1 MSIYYDIK
9 EHLII
14 KNTEEHAET
23 ADIFTN
29 HLVRLGSSILDD
41 NARVH
46 KLQIITDGEK
56 REFSGETLT
65 EDFHNIVREVKGA
78 SSIEAILDYG
88 YYEYGGFTFCDNS
101 IKIVK
106 SSDMFDISE
115 HLNEHI
121 KEEDTECLKG
131 LFYSIYNNAD
141 CGDDAGVVVAYGE
154 KNGKLYTG
162 NIENKIIEILPDG
175 VWHSPQTAVVYD
187 EDNVKNIEEVA
198 LICEA
203 MTKFSSND
211 ELRIDGNSISFYL
224 NNLELKN
231 DKELNEFI
239 DLCIRIMNVTNGECW
254 ADTHGFTDLN
264 SDDGRIVYVKINED
278 GSHEISIQSTDF

>member
-23 ADIFTN
+23 ADVFTN

-46 KLQIITDGEK
+46 KLQVITDGEK

-65 EDFHNIVREVKGA
+65 ENFHSIIRAIKEA
-78 SSIEAILDYG
+78 SSVEAILDYG
-88 YYEYGGFTFCDNS
+88 YYYYVSYECNPDPFIITEH
-101 IKIVK
+101 
-106 SSDMFDISE
+106 FDE
-115 HLNEHI
+115 FI
-121 KEEDTECLKG
+121 KEEGKESLSG
-131 LFYSIYNNAD
+131 LFYSMYNNAD
-141 CGDDAGVVVAYGE
+141 CSDTAGAVVAYGE
-154 KNGKLYTG
+154 KDGHLYTG
-162 NIENKIIEILPDG
+162 NVESRIIETLPDG
-175 VWHSPQTAVVYD
+175 IWYSPQTAVVYD

-198 LICEA
+198 EICEA
-203 MTKFSSND
+203 MTKFSSYD

-231 DKELNEFI
+231 DNELNEFI

-264 SDDGRIVYVKINED
+264 SDDGRVVHVEISED
-278 GSHEISIQSTDF
+278 GSHEISIQSVDF